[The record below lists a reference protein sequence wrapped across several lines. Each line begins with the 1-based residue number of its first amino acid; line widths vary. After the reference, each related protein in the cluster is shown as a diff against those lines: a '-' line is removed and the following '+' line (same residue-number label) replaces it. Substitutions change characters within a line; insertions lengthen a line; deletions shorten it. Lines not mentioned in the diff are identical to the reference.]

1 MSKGLGSVYDKCN
14 ISVSESSSLTCQHLK
29 ANLFSCFA
37 TYRLVHDKLLSC
49 FVDWTIS
56 QSIHE
61 MFGNSC
67 TVLLVGMLTYKHSEV
82 CILKTHM
89 HMLTYEVDLLLLKLI
104 KYFSQSIFHMF
115 SI

>member
-1 MSKGLGSVYDKCN
+1 MVLCDCLYFHKDFRASVYN
-14 ISVSESSSLTCQHLK
+14 FLK
-29 ANLFSCFA
+29 HILF
-37 TYRLVHDKLLSC
+37 
-49 FVDWTIS
+49 
-56 QSIHE
+56 
-61 MFGNSC
+61 
-67 TVLLVGMLTYKHSEV
+67 VGMLTYKHSEV

>member
-1 MSKGLGSVYDKCN
+1 
-14 ISVSESSSLTCQHLK
+14 
-29 ANLFSCFA
+29 
-37 TYRLVHDKLLSC
+37 
-49 FVDWTIS
+49 
-56 QSIHE
+56 
-61 MFGNSC
+61 
-67 TVLLVGMLTYKHSEV
+67 MLTYKHSEV